1 MIKLR
6 ISSFRTRVAFTIE
19 DTSGEILR
27 IKKAYSSKNPIAQMQ
42 KLNECIKWIR
52 ENSQDENKEK
62 YIKQNMKQWKNLITK
77 GKK

>member
-1 MIKLR
+1 MIKLK
-6 ISSFRTRVAFTIE
+6 ILSFGRKVAFTIE

-27 IKKAYSSKNPIAQMQ
+27 IKKVYSTKNPIAQMQ

-62 YIKQNMKQWKNLITK
+62 YIKQNMKQWKNLIIK
-77 GKK
+77 GKR